1 MPEITFVPG
10 IASTSPVPRKAVE
23 TPAADTASF
32 ADSLREAMT
41 DVNASQ
47 NAANAAMTDLQTG
60 KAALHETLIAVEK
73 ADLSFRL
80 LMQVRNKVLEAYK
93 EVMRMNV

>member
-10 IASTSPVPRKAVE
+10 IASSSPVPRKPAE
-23 TPAADTASF
+23 IPAAEKASF
-32 ADSLREAMT
+32 ADSLREAMA

-47 NAANAAMTDLQTG
+47 IASNQAMTDLQTG